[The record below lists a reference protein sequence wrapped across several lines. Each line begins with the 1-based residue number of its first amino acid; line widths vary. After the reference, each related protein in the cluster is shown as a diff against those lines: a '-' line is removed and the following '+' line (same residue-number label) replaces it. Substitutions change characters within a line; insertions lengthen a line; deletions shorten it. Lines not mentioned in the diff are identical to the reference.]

1 MTIKDVLDKYYGE
14 FDIWDIYKGKSLYRS
29 RDDGRYDSHKDK
41 LIKLLDIE
49 IHSLRTEYYMEHT
62 WTRNYIPIPYMVL
75 SVYYNPKGER
85 K

>member
-14 FDIWDIYKGKSLYRS
+14 FEIWEIYKGKSLYCS
-29 RDDGRYDSHKDK
+29 WNDGRYDSCKEK
-41 LIKLLDIE
+41 LAKLLDIE

-75 SVYYNPKGER
+75 SVYYRPKGER
-85 K
+85 